1 MPILGTIASS
11 TRQGL
16 APVDDG
22 AMFPLG
28 MVQVGSGGAA
38 NVTFSSIPSTYKH
51 LQIRGISRGTSGSF
65 DQIYAQINSD
75 TGANYANHALYGDGS
90 SAGVLAGAN
99 NTSFSIG
106 ANTGSTQPTGAFGA
120 IVIDILDYANT
131 SKFKTI
137 RALSGANGNTTQG
150 YAWFASGLWRS
161 TSAITSIKLER
172 LLSGSNNPLVQYSQF
187 ALYGIKG

>member
-1 MPILGTIASS
+1 MPILFGTIASS
-11 TRQGL
+11 NQQARADTG
-16 APVDDG
+16 V
-22 AMFPLG
+22 MFPLG
-28 MVQVGSGGAA
+28 MVQVGSGGSSSISF
-38 NVTFSSIPSTYKH
+38 TSIPSTYKH

-106 ANTGSTQPTGAFGA
+106 ANSGSTQSTGIFGA

-131 SKFKTI
+131 NKFKTI
-137 RALSGANGNTTQG
+137 RALSGADGNGSG

-172 LLSGSNNPLVQYSQF
+172 LVSGSNNPFVQYTQF
-187 ALYGIKG
+187 ALYGIK

>member
-1 MPILGTIASS
+1 MPILGIIASQGRVAS
-11 TRQGL
+11 T
-16 APVDDG
+16 AYESIATVT
-22 AMFPLG
+22 
-28 MVQVGSGGAA
+28 VGSGGAA
-38 NVTFSSIPSTYKH
+38 NVEFTSIPSTYKH

-65 DQIYAQINSD
+65 DQIYGQINSD
-75 TGANYANHALYGDGS
+75 TGSNYANHVLFGDGS
-90 SAGVLAGAN
+90 SASASGGAP

-150 YAWFASGLWRS
+150 YIWFASGLWRS

-172 LLSGSNNPLVQYSQF
+172 LVSGSNNPLVEYSQF
-187 ALYGIKG
+187 ALYGIKGA